1 MADMVQLAFCVVP
14 EYVVPHFTPG
24 KDVGAF
30 LRELSWASAHN
41 RVLYEFA
48 HVYGWPIVRPPSLID
63 EARRALAYAR
73 LIRRLPAA
81 ERVARIV
88 QQHRAPVPTVT
99 LAVEIGAS
107 IRTAYNYA
115 AALESAGLLR
125 RRSPKSG
132 WIVEGWN

>member
-1 MADMVQLAFCVVP
+1 MAEMVQLALCVVP
-14 EYVVPHFTPG
+14 DYITPRFTPG
-24 KDVGAF
+24 QDVPTF

-48 HVYGWPIVRPPSLID
+48 HVSGWPIVRPPSLIG

-73 LIRRLPAA
+73 LVHRLPAA

-107 IRTAYNYA
+107 VRTAYNYA
-115 AALESAGLLR
+115 SALEAAGLLR

-132 WIVEGWN
+132 WIAERWN